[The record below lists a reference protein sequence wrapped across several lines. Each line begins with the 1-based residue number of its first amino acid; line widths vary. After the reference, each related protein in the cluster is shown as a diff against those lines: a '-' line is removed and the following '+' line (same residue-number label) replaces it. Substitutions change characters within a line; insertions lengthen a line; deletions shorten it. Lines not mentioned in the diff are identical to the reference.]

1 MVDRVR
7 RDFSDEDVAKISDT
21 YQAWRGQS
29 DAIERQGAY
38 KDIPSFCY
46 SATLE
51 DIKKNGYTLIPGRY
65 VCAEDELVEG
75 LPFEEK
81 FEALKEN

>member
-1 MVDRVR
+1 M
-7 RDFSDEDVAKISDT
+7 AKISDT

-51 DIKKNGYTLIPGRY
+51 DIKNGYTDTGRY
-65 VCAEDELVEG
+65 VGAEDDW
-75 LPFEEK
+75 
-81 FEALKEN
+81 LKVYHLKKSLRL